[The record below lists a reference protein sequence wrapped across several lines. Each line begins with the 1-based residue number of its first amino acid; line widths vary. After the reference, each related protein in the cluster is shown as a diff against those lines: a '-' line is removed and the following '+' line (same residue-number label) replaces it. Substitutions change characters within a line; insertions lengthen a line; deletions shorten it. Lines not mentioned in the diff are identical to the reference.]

1 VVALDLL
8 WSLNVA
14 LALAAGTVWS
24 LPLAMIKSAARSSFL
39 MLILLA
45 AFGLKFARAAWKRTR
60 PGPGTA

>member
-1 VVALDLL
+1 MALDLL

-24 LPLAMIKSAARSSFL
+24 LPLAMIKSGARSSFL
-39 MLILLA
+39 KLILLA